1 MKKTVLA
8 LSLLMSLVACSLI
21 PVSVKELLTHPE
33 RYDNHTVTIRGKVVS
48 TTKLPFMKE
57 GMYTINDGT
66 GQITVVTLKSL
77 PPEGK
82 TKTVRGRFSTA
93 FKIMGKSFGFT
104 ITEGG

>member
-1 MKKTVLA
+1 MKKKLFALGLLA
-8 LSLLMSLVACSLI
+8 SLIACSLL
-21 PVSVKELLTHPE
+21 PVSIKELLAHPE
-33 RYDNHTVTIRGKVVS
+33 KYDNHSVTIRGKVVS

-57 GMYTINDGT
+57 GMYTVNDGT

-77 PPEGK
+77 PAEGE
-82 TKTVRGRFSTA
+82 TKTVRGRFNTA